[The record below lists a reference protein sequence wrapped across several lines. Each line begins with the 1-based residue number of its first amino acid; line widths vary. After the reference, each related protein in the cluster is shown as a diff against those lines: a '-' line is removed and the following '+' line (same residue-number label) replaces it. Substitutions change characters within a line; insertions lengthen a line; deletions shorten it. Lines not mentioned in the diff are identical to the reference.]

1 MTNQPNTCPKCGEPY
16 ELGQLT
22 CSKCGTLL
30 FNPSAST
37 VHVKMDPALLRLR
50 RQRLD
55 DATATPMPEHSLTL
69 QIRGMSER
77 IDFTDGKEITL
88 GRADL
93 SALISTRFDL
103 TPYGAHERGVSREH
117 AILRFK
123 DNQFTL
129 TDLSSVN
136 GTSVNTDKLEPN
148 QPRVLNDK
156 DEIRLGTLSIVVR
169 FELHFEPEK
178 PATGTP
184 ALDQTLKLDQ
194 KFVTQPLEKKPGMSA
209 SATATETDG
218 IPRVKVEEDAD
229 VTLTKARRDPTRP
242 RPPESPA
249 AAANAASTPA
259 TTTSNPEPNSQSKP
273 TNHT

>member
-55 DATATPMPEHSLTL
+55 DATATPLREHSLTL

-77 IDFTDGKEITL
+77 IDFSDGKEVTL

-93 SALISTRFDL
+93 SALINSRFDL

-129 TDLSSVN
+129 TDLGSVN
-136 GTSVNTDKLEPN
+136 GTTVNSDKLEPN
-148 QPRVLNDK
+148 TPRVLNDK
-156 DEIRLGTLSIVVR
+156 DEMRLGTLSIVVR
-169 FELHFEPEK
+169 FELPKEPEK
-178 PATGTP
+178 APGDTP
-184 ALDQTLKLDQ
+184 AVDKTLKINQ
-194 KFVTQPLEKKPGMSA
+194 KFVTQPLDKKTITPPTASA
-209 SATATETDG
+209 SDPLPQT
-218 IPRVKVEEDAD
+218 KEEVDAD
-229 VTLTKARRDPTRP
+229 VTIPKAPTD
-242 RPPESPA
+242 
-249 AAANAASTPA
+249 
-259 TTTSNPEPNSQSKP
+259 
-273 TNHT
+273 